1 MREPPLH
8 EAAATGKVDLCLRL
22 IAEGVDLNAINEVS
36 FTPLHVAIKF
46 NQPKV
51 ADVLVCAG
59 ASMTRISAGGDA
71 PLHLCAAYD
80 RRDIAEMLISHGA
93 DLDPLNI
100 FVQNDTPLHIAAR
113 LSHTQFCA
121 LLLRQ
126 GANLEMINS
135 LSRTALGEAAYGG
148 HAQTCAMLIEHGANM
163 HGHAKLASPFL
174 LGLDTDDEKAA
185 KELAK
190 LFIQQGAN
198 LKEQDDFGM
207 RRLRKWPALR
217 VLHICTLL
225 DRPNLIETF
234 VRAGMNVNDSMSDW
248 SLSSTI
254 HDGVTPLHLAAFE
267 GKLKAAAKLM
277 ELGAIADQSVRACA
291 QENGHQ
297 DVLALFDANDARNI
311 MRNIISRSANT
322 NGVRT

>member
-36 FTPLHVAIKF
+36 LTPLHVAIKF

-93 DLDPLNI
+93 DLDLLNTI
-100 FVQNDTPLHIAAR
+100 VQNDTPLHIAAR
-113 LSHTQFCA
+113 LGHTEFCS
-121 LLLRQ
+121 LLLRH
-126 GANLEMINS
+126 GTNLELVNS
-135 LSRTALGEAAYGG
+135 LSRTALGEAAKEG
-148 HAQTCAMLIEHGANM
+148 HAQTCAMLIDHGANM

-174 LGLDTDDEKAA
+174 LGMATEDEAA
-185 KELAK
+185 ANELAK

-198 LKEQDDFGM
+198 LNERDDFGL
-207 RRLRKWPALR
+207 RLLRKWPVLK

-234 VRAGMNVNDSMSDW
+234 VRAGMNVNDSMSNW
-248 SLSSTI
+248 SLSTTI
-254 HDGVTPLHLAAFE
+254 HDGVKPLHLAAFE
-267 GKLKAAAKLM
+267 GRLNAAAKLM

-291 QENGHQ
+291 QERGHQ
-297 DVLALFDANDARNI
+297 DVLALFDAHDAQSV
-311 MRNIISRSANT
+311 MRNILSRAANGMLT
-322 NGVRT
+322 

>member
-1 MREPPLH
+1 MRESPLH
-8 EAAATGKVDLCLRL
+8 EAAATGKVDVCLEL
-22 IAEGVDLNAINEVS
+22 IADGIDLNCVNETS
-36 FTPLHVAIKF
+36 MTPLHFAIRF
-46 NQPKV
+46 NQPQV
-51 ADVLVCAG
+51 ADVLVRVG
-59 ASMTRISAGGDA
+59 ASLGQVSARGDT

-80 RRDIAEMLISHGA
+80 RLEIAETLIRHGA
-93 DLDPLNI
+93 DVDAPNVI
-100 FVQNDTPLHIAAR
+100 VQNDRPLHIAAR
-113 LSHTQFCA
+113 LGHTQFCA
-121 LLLRQ
+121 LLLHH

-135 LSRTALGEAAYGG
+135 LSRTALGEAADGG
-148 HAQTCAMLIEHGANM
+148 HAQTCAMLLEHGAHM

-174 LGLDTDDEKAA
+174 LGLDTDDEAA
-185 KELAK
+185 ANELAK

-198 LKEQDDFGM
+198 LKEQDDFGL

-225 DRPNLIETF
+225 DRPDLIETF
-234 VRAGMNVNDSMSDW
+234 VRAGVSVNDAMSNW
-248 SLSSTI
+248 SLSGTV